1 MQESVNRFFRD
12 HLRSI
17 FFLIFTLKIIQ
28 RKRCFF
34 FGGIIYTEDQE
45 NKQNSYLEYRKW
57 NKMSLI

>member
-12 HLRSI
+12 LRSI
-17 FFLIFTLKIIQ
+17 FFFNIYTKNNTKKKVL
-28 RKRCFF
+28 F